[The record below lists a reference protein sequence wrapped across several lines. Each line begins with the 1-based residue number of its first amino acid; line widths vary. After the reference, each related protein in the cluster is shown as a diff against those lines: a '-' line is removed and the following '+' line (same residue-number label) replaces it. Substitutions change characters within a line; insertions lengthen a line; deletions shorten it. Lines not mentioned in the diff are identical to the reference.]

1 MKLLVCSLALII
13 LGVGYPAPKHYL
25 IETGDKTLKV
35 DLKLEN
41 GKVVEKV
48 REDVIDAI
56 EGEKTYGEIIEKGK
70 EDLKLSMSKD
80 LKDKV
85 SVSGED
91 YY

>member
-1 MKLLVCSLALII
+1 M
-13 LGVGYPAPKHYL
+13 
-25 IETGDKTLKV
+25 
-35 DLKLEN
+35 EN